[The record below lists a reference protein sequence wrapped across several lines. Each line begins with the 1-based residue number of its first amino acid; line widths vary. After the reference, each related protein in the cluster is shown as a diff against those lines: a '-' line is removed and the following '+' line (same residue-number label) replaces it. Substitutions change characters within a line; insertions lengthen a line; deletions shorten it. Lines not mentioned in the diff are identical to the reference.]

1 MTGNF
6 SDVSLYSMTKLKP
19 VLNSADVDL
28 LEQRFKKVF
37 ATKEDIDSIGIK
49 IDKVDKKLDKKFT
62 DLFDYLDKD
71 VSDFRKKVASHLG
84 VDISLFTRTTN

>member
-1 MTGNF
+1 
-6 SDVSLYSMTKLKP
+6 MTKLKP